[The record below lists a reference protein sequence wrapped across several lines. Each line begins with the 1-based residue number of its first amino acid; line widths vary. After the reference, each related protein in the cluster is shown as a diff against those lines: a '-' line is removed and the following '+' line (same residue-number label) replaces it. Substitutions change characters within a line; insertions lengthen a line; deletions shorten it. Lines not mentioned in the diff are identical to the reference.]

1 VGLRDLLKRRKGGA
15 AGGDRLVLDQLRRAG
30 ADLSQPREVLHY
42 AYASTRDGADA
53 LAAAVRGD
61 GYDVEVR
68 DSATGGPRP
77 WLVLATAQRVV
88 DEQTAEAAT
97 RRFTELAGEHGAEYD
112 GWEASV

>member
-1 VGLRDLLKRRKGGA
+1 
-15 AGGDRLVLDQLRRAG
+15 
-30 ADLSQPREVLHY
+30 
-42 AYASTRDGADA
+42 
-53 LAAAVRGD
+53 
-61 GYDVEVR
+61 VR

-77 WLVLATAQRVV
+77 WLVLATAHRVV